1 MKAHQAD
8 LITPEIATTLDV
20 MFHERVRRTPDGIA
34 YRYFD
39 DQECEWREM
48 TWHAAMQEII
58 AWQSALLRE
67 NLAVGDRVAIML
79 KNCPSWVLFDQA
91 ALGLGLVTVPLYVS
105 DRPDNVAHVLQD
117 SGAKLLLIDSA
128 EHWHP
133 IHEVGSGLSPLQRVV
148 TLKTPPEGDDDDRLR
163 GIDEWIPSA
172 ESEGQFLH
180 KITDAETLATIVYTS
195 GTTGKPK
202 GVMLTHRNLISNAW
216 AALHVFTVHHSDIFL
231 SFLPLSHALERMAG
245 YCVPIMSGASV
256 AFARSIQQLQE
267 DLAKV
272 RPTIM
277 VTVPRIFER
286 IQMGLRNKL
295 EKGPAYAR
303 YLFELAVEVGYSIF
317 EREQGRGGWHW
328 QHLLWPLLKPLVAD
342 KLQARLGGRLRLAV
356 AGGAALSAD
365 SARTFIAL
373 GVPIIQGYGLTE
385 TSPIISVNRVENNLP
400 SSVGQPVLGVEVR
413 LGDAGGLEVRGNNVM
428 RGYWNNPEAT
438 RAMFTE
444 DGWLKTGD
452 VVKFDEDSRIT
463 ITGRIKEIIVLSN
476 GEKVPPGDIETAI
489 MRDPLFEQVMVVGEG
504 KAYLSALA
512 VVNREC
518 WLEAVKERDLPQD
531 WPSGLTH
538 QQARAFALSRV
549 AHQMKSFPGYAK
561 VRKIALLHDPWSLE
575 NGLLTPTLK
584 IKRNMVLQHYVA
596 EYEKLYEGFNL

>member
-1 MKAHQAD
+1 MKAHHTD

-20 MFHERVRRTPDGIA
+20 MFHERVRRTPDGVA
-34 YRYFD
+34 YHYFD

-58 AWQSALLRE
+58 AWQSALLHE
-67 NLAVGDRVAIML
+67 HLAPGDRVAIML

-133 IHEVGSGLSPLQRVV
+133 IHEVGDGLQALQRVV
-148 TLKTPPEGDDDDRLR
+148 TLKTPPEGDDDGRIR
-163 GIDEWIPSA
+163 GIDEWML
-172 ESEGQFLH
+172 ESTEGGEFLH
-180 KITDAETLATIVYTS
+180 RGADPDVLATIVYTS

-202 GVMLTHRNLISNAW
+202 GVMLSHRNLVSNAW
-216 AALHVFTVHHSDIFL
+216 AALHVFSVYPSDIFL

-286 IQMGLRNKL
+286 IQMGLRSKL

-303 YLFELAVEVGYSIF
+303 YLFELAVKVGYSRF

-328 QHLLWPLLKPLVAD
+328 QHMLWPLLKPLIAD

-385 TSPIISVNRVENNLP
+385 TSPVISVNRVENNLP
-400 SSVGQPVLGVEVR
+400 SSVGQVVLGVEAR
-413 LGDAGGLEVRGNNVM
+413 LGEAGGLEVRGNNVM
-428 RGYWNNPEAT
+428 QGYWNNPEAT
-438 RAMFTE
+438 KAMFTE

-452 VVKFDEDSRIT
+452 VVKFDEAGRIT

-476 GEKVPPGDIETAI
+476 GEKVPPGDIEASI
-489 MRDPLFEQVMVVGEG
+489 MSDPLFEQVMVVGEG

-512 VVNREC
+512 VVNRER
-518 WLEAVKERDLPQD
+518 WMDAVQARDLPRD
-531 WPSGLTH
+531 WPSGLAH
-538 QQARAFALSRV
+538 QQARAFALNRV
-549 AHQMKSFPGYAK
+549 AQQMKSFPGYAK
-561 VRKIALLHDPWSLE
+561 VRKIALLHDPWTIE

-584 IKRNMVLQHYVA
+584 IKRNVILQHYIA